1 MLAACDCQEHGGGPR
16 RPRWRSTSAPLRP
29 TSARWAL
36 GAMSGKRCGRRPPRP
51 ATGSPRG
58 RSRRAWLATQRS
70 AYSFASCWTLAP
82 AIRARATA
90 LTYLSA
96 KCRPRGPCRARTQR
110 GQVEINRVLRN
121 SSPRESGQR
130 SPPLPGRGC
139 WWRSAQVA
147 LDRAVPS
154 TRLISRSWRAHGSLA
169 WRRCRAAPRPINR
182 RGPIRLGGIC

>member
-1 MLAACDCQEHGGGPR
+1 MRLPR
-16 RPRWRSTSAPLRP
+16 AWRRVSRPRWRSTSAPLRP

-96 KCRPRGPCRARTQR
+96 KCRPRGPCRPGAHSK
-110 GQVEINRVLRN
+110 GAGGDKP
-121 SSPRESGQR
+121 SSPKQQSSRKRPAVTSAPR
-130 SPPLPGRGC
+130 PRLLVAISAGR
-139 WWRSAQVA
+139 A
-147 LDRAVPS
+147 DRAVPS

-182 RGPIRLGGIC
+182 RGPIRLGGIS